1 MRNWNVKILLLVSLL
16 AGATSTA
23 EGAAL
28 PLADGAWTL
37 AVLPDTQVYSEF
49 YPQHFTT
56 QTQWIADHAASHDI
70 KYVLHEGDVTEH
82 NSTLEWDRSLTSM
95 NVLNGVVPYAISP
108 GNHDYG
114 PNGFSANRNSSFN
127 DPAYFGPDSFYA
139 NQPSVGGFFETGK
152 TDNSYHT
159 FNAGGQDWLAL
170 ALEWAPRD
178 DVVAWANQVVA
189 DHPDHLAMLT
199 VHAYMYFDETRYDW
213 ATKGNSQT
221 WNPNSYPLANTPGE
235 TVNDGER
242 LWTNL
247 VSQHENFRMV
257 FNGHVIGDG
266 TGFLS
271 STGVHGNVVHQMLA
285 NYQFK
290 AQGGNGDMRLLEFQP
305 DGETVLV
312 RTYSPVLDRYDT
324 KYDQQFTLNLNQ
336 LHEPLAP
343 PIVSNA
349 AAANILVAGPT
360 VTNDNS
366 VGSVTVPQSGLPQI
380 GTLQVNR
387 GDFQISV
394 GGNSLEYQRG
404 VLMATVRQSVRD
416 GIRASVEVGRN
427 SFSDGLMA
435 LSVMQSGVAGGTEVN
450 FNTAVAWFDF
460 RAGWQGAHVNAN
472 GTLAAGAAN
481 GVEQSM
487 LTKLSAGRYTLDLG
501 VDSQSDGLL
510 FAIGNNNSNIGV
522 QAGVLDDGSGW
533 DVRINH
539 NAATHS
545 NTGIDRNFSVLYLP
559 LDTPGLVGGVYD
571 GAADTHAISAGD
583 FSMTRLAAGQYELA
597 ITGETPDTGMLILTV
612 AARTNESGLF
622 APDDNLLTYE
632 PSQTGT
638 FLIQS
643 LDLPTVS
650 LQDTSFTWA
659 YIDFSDPITPVPE
672 PGAIC
677 LALIV
682 LPAACRLRRLTRN
695 RRRTPAA

>member
-1 MRNWNVKILLLVSLL
+1 
-16 AGATSTA
+16 
-23 EGAAL
+23 
-28 PLADGAWTL
+28 
-37 AVLPDTQVYSEF
+37 
-49 YPQHFTT
+49 
-56 QTQWIADHAASHDI
+56 
-70 KYVLHEGDVTEH
+70 
-82 NSTLEWDRSLTSM
+82 
-95 NVLNGVVPYAISP
+95 
-108 GNHDYG
+108 
-114 PNGFSANRNSSFN
+114 
-127 DPAYFGPDSFYA
+127 
-139 NQPSVGGFFETGK
+139 
-152 TDNSYHT
+152 
-159 FNAGGQDWLAL
+159 
-170 ALEWAPRD
+170 
-178 DVVAWANQVVA
+178 
-189 DHPDHLAMLT
+189 
-199 VHAYMYFDETRYDW
+199 
-213 ATKGNSQT
+213 
-221 WNPNSYPLANTPGE
+221 
-235 TVNDGER
+235 
-242 LWTNL
+242 
-247 VSQHENFRMV
+247 
-257 FNGHVIGDG
+257 
-266 TGFLS
+266 
-271 STGVHGNVVHQMLA
+271 
-285 NYQFK
+285 
-290 AQGGNGDMRLLEFQP
+290 
-305 DGETVLV
+305 
-312 RTYSPVLDRYDT
+312 VLDRYDT

-510 FAIGNNNSNIGV
+510 FAIGNNNSNIAV

-545 NTGIDRNFSVLYLP
+545 NTGIDRDFSVLYLP